1 MTEKIKYTFSGHETF
16 KCKTLW
22 LKKGYDFVRAENNFN
37 SPDSVISLGVGKNMV
52 SSIRYWLKAFGL
64 LKDDN
69 ITDIA
74 NDIFDNEKGR
84 DALTEDLATLQ
95 LLHYLLVSTN
105 HASLYNLTF
114 IEFQKE
120 RKEFTI
126 EQLMKF
132 VKRKCI
138 DTKNENLYNEN
149 TVKKDIHVL
158 LSNYVMPEEGK
169 PFEDYSTLLLEL
181 NLIRANSE
189 EKTYIFN
196 DSGKRAI
203 IPEILLYAIIDQ
215 KGNDKTVSFD
225 ILQRISLIFCV
236 PMLEL
241 IENIQL
247 LTKIFEGAIVYSDNA
262 GIKQVPFLKEL
273 DKFEVLNHYYDRI

>member
-1 MTEKIKYTFSGHETF
+1 MAEKIRYIFSGHETF

-22 LKKGYDFVRAENNFN
+22 LKKGYDFVCAENNFN
-37 SPDSVISLGVGKNMV
+37 SPDSVVSLGVGKNMV

-64 LKDDN
+64 LKEDN

-74 NDIFDNEKGR
+74 NYIFDNENGK

-105 HASLYNLTF
+105 YASLYNLTF
-114 IEFQKE
+114 VEFQKE

-126 EQLMKF
+126 EQLMRF
-132 VKRKCI
+132 VKRKCL

-149 TVKKDIHVL
+149 TIKKDIHVL

-181 NLIRANSE
+181 NLIRTNAE

-196 DSGKRAI
+196 DLGKRAI
-203 IPEILLYAIIDQ
+203 IPEILLYSIIEQ
-215 KGNDKTVSFD
+215 KGSDKTVPFD
-225 ILQRISLIFCV
+225 ILQRISFIFCI

-247 LTKIFEGAIVYSDNA
+247 LEKMFENTFVYSDNA
-262 GIKQVPFLKEL
+262 GIKQVQFLKEL
-273 DKFEVLNHYYDRI
+273 DKSEVLNHYYDRI

>member
-1 MTEKIKYTFSGHETF
+1 MAEKVRYIFSGHETF

-22 LKKGYDFVRAENNFN
+22 LKKGYDFIRAENNFN
-37 SPDSVISLGVGKNMV
+37 LPDSVVSLGVGKNMV

-74 NDIFDNEKGR
+74 NYIFDNENGR

-105 HASLYNLTF
+105 HSSLYNLTF
-114 IEFQKE
+114 VEFQNE
-120 RKEFTI
+120 RKEFTV
-126 EQLMKF
+126 EQLTKF
-132 VKRKCI
+132 VKRKCL
-138 DTKNENLYNEN
+138 DSKNENLYNEN
-149 TVKKDIHVL
+149 TVTKDIHVL
-158 LSNYVMPEEGK
+158 LSNYVMPDEGK
-169 PFEDYSTLLLEL
+169 PFEDYSALLLEL
-181 NLIRANSE
+181 NLIRANTE

-196 DSGKRAI
+196 DLSKRAI

-215 KGNDKTVSFD
+215 KDSDKTISFD
-225 ILQRISLIFCV
+225 ILQKISLIFCV

-247 LTKIFEGAIVYSDNA
+247 LTKTFESAIVYSDNA
-262 GIKQVPFLKEL
+262 GIKQVQFLKEL